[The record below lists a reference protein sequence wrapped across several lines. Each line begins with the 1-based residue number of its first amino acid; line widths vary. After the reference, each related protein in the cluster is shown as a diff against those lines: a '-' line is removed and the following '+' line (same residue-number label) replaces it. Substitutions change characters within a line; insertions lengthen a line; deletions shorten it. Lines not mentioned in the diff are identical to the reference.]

1 MTIRR
6 FRALADGEGTPCS
19 TLILGSSLVSSPA
32 SRIDL
37 NVFIT
42 SCVSVVEEVPW
53 EAQSADLSV
62 PWHTLFPCFHDSD
75 MASRLVVLSL

>member
-1 MTIRR
+1 MC
-6 FRALADGEGTPCS
+6 RAS
-19 TLILGSSLVSSPA
+19 TLILGSSLVLSPA

-42 SCVSVVEEVPW
+42 SCVSIVEEVPW

-62 PWHTLFPCFHDSD
+62 P
-75 MASRLVVLSL
+75 